1 MKYFRYKIVD
11 AISYL
16 KKFRK
21 ENAGTIEEADIQET
35 KSIVN
40 LINKMT
46 SRKLS
51 FLILILI
58 ALTSC
63 NKNPQSEEKIIS
75 DIFPQLID
83 SLHIKWN
90 PLPLPPPQPIFDKD
104 SKLVGVDSINMKQ
117 IITEHQKYLDRL
129 DSIDSRTLIVITD
142 TCFII
147 NCDDLTSITYSNDD
161 LVCKLI
167 ILNESKKNVS
177 QQLNPDKINIPNDF
191 KLIKKE
197 DSNIWTTLRNRK
209 FAGLLEF
216 SKIYQLENN
225 DFGLLQVNYYYN
237 ELNGYSYF
245 IIIEKFEGKWQINK
259 LFRNWET

>member
-1 MKYFRYKIVD
+1 
-11 AISYL
+11 
-16 KKFRK
+16 
-21 ENAGTIEEADIQET
+21 
-35 KSIVN
+35 
-40 LINKMT
+40 MT
-46 SRKLS
+46 SLKITY
-51 FLILILI
+51 LILIFI
-58 ALTSC
+58 AITSC
-63 NKNPQSEEKIIS
+63 NKNHQSEEGILS

-83 SLHIKWN
+83 SLHLKWN

-104 SKLVGVDSINMKQ
+104 SNLVGVDSINMKQ

-129 DSIDSRTLIVITD
+129 DSIDSRTLIAITD

-147 NCDDLTSITYSNDD
+147 NCDDLTSSTYSNDN

-167 ILNESKKNVS
+167 ILNESKTKVS
-177 QQLNPDKINIPNDF
+177 QPLNPVKIDIPNNF
-191 KLIKKE
+191 KLIKKQ

-245 IIIEKFEGKWQINK
+245 IIIEKLEGKWQIKK